1 MMNCQG
7 EGADG
12 AFSGERTLLL
22 FMTSKRALSDD
33 DLQPI
38 QDAMEKGEDY
48 FDGLFW
54 KSLV

>member
-1 MMNCQG
+1 
-7 EGADG
+7 
-12 AFSGERTLLL
+12 LL

>member
-1 MMNCQG
+1 
-7 EGADG
+7 
-12 AFSGERTLLL
+12 
-22 FMTSKRALSDD
+22 MTSLFDLNNVARPANLTKSIDKLVIISDD